1 MQNDAVL
8 YDLAFLHKFTKG
20 DRAKIERYIQTY
32 LRTSER
38 IFNELEDAGKKGS
51 WDDAYTKAHTVKP
64 QVEYMGIN
72 SLLDIIRE
80 IENKS
85 QLDPDGASLS
95 DLVEAAVDIH
105 KRSAA
110 ELLTY
115 LQDAREGDV

>member
-1 MQNDAVL
+1 M
-8 YDLAFLHKFTKG
+8 
-20 DRAKIERYIQTY
+20 ERYIQTY

-38 IFNELEDAGKKGS
+38 IFNELEDAGKRGS

-95 DLVEAAVDIH
+95 DLVETAVDIH

-115 LQDAREGDV
+115 LQDVREGDV